1 MTRSNRRERLDLENR
16 PRNWTSALMPVEQ
29 VPHLII
35 YPLTAGRC
43 WKWPHQQQHHLVCVC
58 VWKRESITRIFG
70 TMIHY
75 FFLKINL
82 LRQTEAA
89 PQFFRLH
96 FHLLFLTR
104 LQARRSVMWVSNANL
119 AKRWWGSPRHSVW
132 PGGTLAGPSAS
143 DVTSDPAHQ
152 LIIKH
157 GTVLQPQVTG
167 KRQRWPHRHPPRG
180 ANKQEQPH
188 LGRK

>member
-1 MTRSNRRERLDLENR
+1 
-16 PRNWTSALMPVEQ
+16 MPVEQ

-35 YPLTAGRC
+35 HPITAGRC

-58 VWKRESITRIFG
+58 VWKRESKTRIFG

-119 AKRWWGSPRHSVW
+119 AKRWWVSPRHSVW
-132 PGGTLAGPSAS
+132 PGGTLAVPSAS
-143 DVTSDPAHQ
+143 DVTSDPSHQ

-157 GTVLQPQVTG
+157 GTVLQPQV
-167 KRQRWPHRHPPRG
+167 RG
-180 ANKQEQPH
+180 IGDHHDIHQEGQINKNNRI